1 MKKKKNKF
9 SDKKRKKS
17 RKKRNKKERIISW
30 IYSSQFTLPN
40 LGIYA
45 CWVKPKMVCVN
56 PARKNN
62 GYQADTYPA
71 IILSGSGV
79 FCIL

>member
-1 MKKKKNKF
+1 MKKIE
-9 SDKKRKKS
+9 
-17 RKKRNKKERIISW
+17 KKRNKKERIQSW
-30 IYSSQFTLPN
+30 IYSSQFTLHLNMPN

-45 CWVKPKMVCVN
+45 CWVKPKMVCVD

-71 IILSGSGV
+71 IILPGSGI